1 MLYDYQCKKCNHF
14 MEDVQQ
20 SIKDE
25 ALTKCP
31 KCNEE
36 ALERVITG
44 GLYGHVYQEPT
55 SIGQQCDKNW
65 RNKGHYEKSNAM
77 QKESDKSKAARDKQ
91 ESRKVI
97 NRMNKEH
104 QYHYIM
110 TGEKRGQ

>member
-1 MLYDYQCKKCNHF
+1 

-36 ALERVITG
+36 ELERVITG

-77 QKESDKSKAARDKQ
+77 QKESDKSKASRDKQ